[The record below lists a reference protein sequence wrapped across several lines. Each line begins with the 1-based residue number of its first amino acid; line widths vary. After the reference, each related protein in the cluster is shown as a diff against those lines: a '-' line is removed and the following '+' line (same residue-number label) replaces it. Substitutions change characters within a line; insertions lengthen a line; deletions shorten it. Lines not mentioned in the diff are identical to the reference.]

1 MQIHLSDISSSEGKS
16 QHYSVAFEMDTI
28 TFQQGTFPVL
38 AKEPVEL
45 TITNTGDRVLELEG
59 SGLVTVGIPCDRCL
73 EEVRTRIPFEFKR
86 KLDMKLTDEE
96 RVNDLDE
103 SSYLTGYDLDVDR
116 LVYLEVLMS
125 WPLKVLCKEDCKGI
139 CSRCGKN
146 LNDGPCGCAEE
157 PKDPNWKMSAPNL
170 VKCSKCGALMMPH
183 RVCKACGSYNKK
195 EIVKVED

>member
-73 EEVRTRIPFEFKR
+73 EDVPYVFELNFER
-86 KLDMKLTDEE
+86 EADMKLTEEERKGSDEE
-96 RVNDLDE
+96 YNF
-103 SSYLTGYDLDVDR
+103 
-116 LVYLEVLMS
+116 LEEMCINTDTLIQNELLIN
-125 WPLKVLCKEDCKGI
+125 WPIRVLCQEDCKGI
-139 CSRCGKN
+139 CSNCGAN
-146 LNDGPCGCAEE
+146 LNHGECGCDRQVL
-157 PKDPNWKMSAPNL
+157 DPRMAAFSDIF
-170 VKCSKCGALMMPH
+170 SKF
-183 RVCKACGSYNKK
+183 K
-195 EIVKVED
+195 EV